1 MLLPTLF
8 LLFVVVIKC
17 LFLLSQ
23 PLGIT
28 VMELFQTFIIKCC
41 PNGRAWS
48 KLSAIAG
55 ESALL
60 FGMIQV
66 TSV

>member
-23 PLGIT
+23 PLGII
-28 VMELFQTFIIKCC
+28 VMELFQTFIKCC

-60 FGMIQV
+60 FGMIQAI
-66 TSV
+66 SV